1 MALLTTTIGA
11 YPKPG
16 YVPFSTGFEAGEDL
30 RGHPTKTYDDYLKN
44 RPDDAEERLDRAT
57 QEVVRDQ
64 VAAGIDIPT
73 DGEIRREHYIY
84 YHCRHLGG
92 FDFGRLTPR
101 TMRSGS
107 WQAEVPTITGPVAAG
122 APFLPDD
129 WRCASAAT
137 ERPVKITVP
146 GPMTIADSTADAYY
160 GDDRRLA
167 AALGDALNVEIRAL
181 VDAGCMW
188 IQVDEPVFA
197 RYPERAVAYGIDAL
211 SRCFHRVP
219 PSVVRCVHVC
229 CGYPSHVDMDD
240 YAKAP
245 RESYFTIA
253 DGLEAAASV
262 DVVSIE
268 DAHRPNDLSLLER
281 FVRTKIAL
289 GVVGVAQTRI
299 EEVDEIGDRLRAAL
313 EHIDAER
320 LIAAPDCGL
329 AMLDREVA
337 RAKLERLVA
346 GARAVG

>member
-16 YVPFSTGFEAGEDL
+16 YVPFAGGSEDGGIS
-30 RGHPTKTYDDYLKN
+30 RGHPTKAYDDYLKN
-44 RPDDAEERLDRAT
+44 KPGDAEERLDRAT
-57 QEVVRDQ
+57 REVVRDQ

-84 YHCRHLGG
+84 YHCRHLDG
-92 FDFGRLTPR
+92 FDFGHLTPR
-101 TMRSGS
+101 TMRDGS
-107 WQAEVPTITGPVAAG
+107 WQAEVPTITGPISAA

-129 WRCASAAT
+129 WRCAGAAT

-167 AALGDALNVEIRAL
+167 VALGDALNVEIRAL
-181 VDAGCMW
+181 ADAGCTW

-197 RYPERAVAYGIDAL
+197 RYPDRAVAYGIDAL
-211 SRCFHRVP
+211 SRCFHGVP

-245 RESYFTIA
+245 RESYFSIA
-253 DGLEAAASV
+253 DGLEAAAV
-262 DVVSIE
+262 EVVSIE

-289 GVVGVAQTRI
+289 GVVGIARTRI
-299 EEVDEIGDRLRAAL
+299 EEVDEIADRLRAAL
-313 EHIDAER
+313 QHIDAER

-346 GARAVG
+346 GAKAVA

>member
-11 YPKPG
+11 YPRPG
-16 YVPFSTGFEAGEDL
+16 YVPFVGWFDARDVS
-30 RGHPTKTYDDYLKN
+30 RGHPTRTYDDYLKSQ
-44 RPDDAEERLDRAT
+44 PADAEELLDRAT
-57 QEVVRDQ
+57 REVVRDQ
-64 VAAGIDIPT
+64 VAAGIDILT

-92 FDFGRLTPR
+92 FDFDRLTQR
-101 TMRSGS
+101 AMRGGG
-107 WQAEVPTITGPVAAG
+107 WQAEVPTVTGPIAAG

-129 WRCASAAT
+129 WRCASAAA
-137 ERPVKITVP
+137 ERPVKITLP

-167 AALGDALNVEIRAL
+167 GALGDALNFEIRAL
-181 VDAGCMW
+181 AEAGCTW

-197 RYPERAVAYGIDAL
+197 RYPDSAVAYGIDTL
-211 SRCFHRVP
+211 SRCFHGVP
-219 PSVVRCVHVC
+219 ASVVRCAHVC
-229 CGYPSHVDMDD
+229 CGYPSDVDMDD

-245 RESYFTIA
+245 PESYVTIA
-253 DGLEAAASV
+253 DGLEAAGV

-268 DAHRPNDLSLLER
+268 DAHRHNELSLLEH

-289 GVVGVAQTRI
+289 GVIGIARTQI
-299 EEVDEIGDRLRAAL
+299 EEVDEIADRLRAAL

-337 RAKLERLVA
+337 QAKLERLVA

>member
-16 YVPFSTGFEAGEDL
+16 YVPFVTWSAAHGVA
-30 RGHPTKTYDDYLKN
+30 RGYPTKTYDDYLKN
-44 RPDDAEERLDRAT
+44 RPADAEERLDRAT

-64 VAAGIDIPT
+64 VAAGIDIPS
-73 DGEIRREHYIY
+73 DGETRREHYIY
-84 YHCRHLGG
+84 YHCRHLAG
-92 FDFGRLTPR
+92 FDFDRLTQR
-101 TMRSGS
+101 TMRGGS
-107 WQAEVPTITGPVAAG
+107 WQAEVPTISGPIAAG

-129 WRCASAAT
+129 WRRAAATT

-167 AALGDALNVEIRAL
+167 EALSDALNVEIRAL
-181 VDAGCMW
+181 ADAGCTW

-197 RYPERAVAYGIDAL
+197 RYPDRALAYGIDSL

-219 PSVVRCVHVC
+219 PSVVRCAHVC
-229 CGYPSHVDMDD
+229 CGYPTHVDTDD

-245 RESYFTIA
+245 RKSYFTLA
-253 DGLEAAASV
+253 DGLEAAAI

-268 DAHRPNDLSLLER
+268 DAHRRNDLSLLEH

-289 GVVGVAQTRI
+289 GVIGIAQTRI
-299 EEVDEIGDRLRAAL
+299 EEVDEIADHLRAAL
-313 EHIDAER
+313 QHIDAER

-337 RAKLERLVA
+337 RAKLGRLVA
-346 GARAVG
+346 GARAAA